1 MVLDVLILL
10 LFIIFDRLKA
20 GSLALLFSL
29 LLSLITLLSWFE
41 AVLRIELLRTIDVAD
56 PRVGVEGWPEPADAR
71 GSDPARRFRSTAT
84 GSMHFRSYEL
94 KDCEDVVF
102 GKGKAEGLMAALT
115 DIFVLL
121 LGLFHFQ
128 FCRFFFLKVVFSFV
142 NVCTYF
148 FIHWKLWENRW
159 RYDTYSI
166 FLLLFINTKST
177 CCKIS
182 FHFIFFFWLKLS

>member
-121 LGLFHFQ
+121 IGLFHFQ
-128 FCRFFFLKVVFSFV
+128 ICRVFFYNFFVWMCVLISLSMENYGKTGGGMILIVSFYYFS
-142 NVCTYF
+142 
-148 FIHWKLWENRW
+148 
-159 RYDTYSI
+159 
-166 FLLLFINTKST
+166 
-177 CCKIS
+177 
-182 FHFIFFFWLKLS
+182 